1 MQCGFFDR
9 LSDGER
15 SRRGNVK
22 EIVRKIKG
30 VFQGERIQDYYE
42 NREIEETLDLAWDLL
57 KILPENELDRLSP
70 EMIKQHMNR

>member
-15 SRRGNVK
+15 SRIGNVK

-42 NREIEETLDLAWDLL
+42 NRD
-57 KILPENELDRLSP
+57 K
-70 EMIKQHMNR
+70 M